1 MYSTCCPIRCFRE
14 FSFRCNATPLYGLA
28 VDVQALII
36 TIRCRTE
43 ADCEVA
49 CTCES
54 KIIILHEIFATLEAP
69 WIGVGI
75 KNALK
80 TITVP
85 FSFQFPIFVPIFD
98 TIATLVIFVF
108 MCEHPVT
115 PFQRSN
121 GADYGEV
128 VPHNFHFL
136 FHFVFSTVPADALF
150 YSLRTKTTTTDDTL
164 IFFGV
169 FATFKNTGPSSRVNT
184 TENMNRS

>member
-1 MYSTCCPIRCFRE
+1 MWKSYCDPLNPIFKCASIYLTHYWTWSMSTWNQKQDNNYSTCCPIRCFRE

-54 KIIILHEIFATLEAP
+54 QIVILHEIFATLEAP
-69 WIGVGI
+69 WIGVRI

-108 MCEHPVT
+108 MCEHPV
-115 PFQRSN
+115 
-121 GADYGEV
+121 
-128 VPHNFHFL
+128 
-136 FHFVFSTVPADALF
+136 
-150 YSLRTKTTTTDDTL
+150 
-164 IFFGV
+164 
-169 FATFKNTGPSSRVNT
+169 
-184 TENMNRS
+184 